1 MLPTTILLNRFGMMA
16 AHTVRQRDAVE
27 APHGA
32 RAGRSLRPV
41 SCEPVVRTRGGSTE
55 AVTASAAAY
64 TSHKRSCS
72 AIAVKRL
79 LDSHGE
85 HAQVADVLRRL
96 EHPSRQPRGGHLR
109 RSGWQDCE

>member
-1 MLPTTILLNRFGMMA
+1 MRWRPLTALVL
-16 AHTVRQRDAVE
+16 
-27 APHGA
+27 
-32 RAGRSLRPV
+32 AGRRPV
-41 SCEPVVRTRGGSTE
+41 SCEPVVRTRGGPTE

-85 HAQVADVLRRL
+85 HAQVARRVEEIGASLKTADGGASAQERMARLRKRVLERT
-96 EHPSRQPRGGHLR
+96 
-109 RSGWQDCE
+109 SGSGAQAGSTRI